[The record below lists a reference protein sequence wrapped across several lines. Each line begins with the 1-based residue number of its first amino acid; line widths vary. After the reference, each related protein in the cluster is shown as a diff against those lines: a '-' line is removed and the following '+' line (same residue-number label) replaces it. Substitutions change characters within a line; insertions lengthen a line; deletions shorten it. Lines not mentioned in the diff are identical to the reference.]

1 MEKVQESQPQR
12 EGTSRGSS
20 TTAVKPKPWSLS
32 RLAILS
38 VLICFSLFFSNQCV
52 TLGKS
57 IYNSLTEPSDP
68 VQAVLRGAPLIDTHN
83 DFPIWI
89 RAFYQN
95 DIYQKNFTNTSELF
109 GMTDF
114 PRLQQGG
121 VRGQFWSVYVG
132 CPEEGNYSDAIYLP
146 AVRETLQQIDLV
158 HRLYDRFPSNLAP
171 ALTAGDVWHQFHHAR
186 TPVVSSL
193 MGAEGLHQ
201 IANSASI
208 LRLYY
213 ALGVRYVT
221 LTHSCHNIYADS
233 CSPEKPLHSG
243 LSVAGVAMVQE
254 MNRIGMLVDLSH
266 VSVDTMKQALSVT
279 RAPVIFSHSSAY
291 AVCDHERNVPD
302 EVLQLVKENNG
313 VVQVTFV
320 PDFTNCANPAEAS
333 LSDVADHVQHIG
345 DLIGYDHVGFG
356 ADFDGIPSGPT
367 GLEDVSKYPD
377 LVRELHSRGVSVHD
391 LRKVVGANVLRVL
404 RDAEKVAKSMS
415 DVEPLQDEV
424 EDMWSDW
431 LVVEALAA
439 ARH

>member
-1 MEKVQESQPQR
+1 
-12 EGTSRGSS
+12 
-20 TTAVKPKPWSLS
+20 
-32 RLAILS
+32 
-38 VLICFSLFFSNQCV
+38 
-52 TLGKS
+52 
-57 IYNSLTEPSDP
+57 
-68 VQAVLRGAPLIDTHN
+68 
-83 DFPIWI
+83 
-89 RAFYQN
+89 
-95 DIYQKNFTNTSELF
+95 
-109 GMTDF
+109 
-114 PRLQQGG
+114 
-121 VRGQFWSVYVG
+121 
-132 CPEEGNYSDAIYLP
+132 
-146 AVRETLQQIDLV
+146 
-158 HRLYDRFPSNLAP
+158 
-171 ALTAGDVWHQFHHAR
+171 
-186 TPVVSSL
+186 
-193 MGAEGLHQ
+193 
-201 IANSASI
+201 
-208 LRLYY
+208 
-213 ALGVRYVT
+213 
-221 LTHSCHNIYADS
+221 
-233 CSPEKPLHSG
+233 
-243 LSVAGVAMVQE
+243 MVQE